1 MQSISATRPR
11 GPSPGLGLPAALID
25 VPSRHDKDV
34 NVGEVERAVSGV
46 LGGTLLL
53 LGLGRPRSLGAA
65 AMMVAGGD
73 LLYRSVSGH
82 CHLYQALGVNTAEA
96 GQERQ
101 AEASA
106 AEAEVRRAITVGK
119 PADES
124 IGSGW
129 SPARCRW

>member
-65 AMMVAGGD
+65 TC
-73 LLYRSVSGH
+73 S
-82 CHLYQALGVNTAEA
+82 TA
-96 GQERQ
+96 
-101 AEASA
+101 ASA
-106 AEAEVRRAITVGK
+106 VIAT
-119 PADES
+119 S
-124 IGSGW
+124 IKHL
-129 SPARCRW
+129 A